1 MFCVSDNIWL
11 DSTDSNF
18 HEPEAW
24 SVNKDKDLNGNRMGF
39 PVILFKFPASN
50 LK

>member
-1 MFCVSDNIWL
+1 MFWISDNIWL
-11 DSTDSNF
+11 DDRDNKF

-24 SVNKDKDLNGNRMGF
+24 SVKKDKDLIGNRMGF

>member
-1 MFCVSDNIWL
+1 MDCISDKMWL
-11 DSTDSNF
+11 DNRDSNF

-24 SVNKDKDLNGNRMGF
+24 SVNKDKELIGNRMGF
-39 PVILFKFPASN
+39 PVILFKFPANN